1 MVVKLPYLKKCVIKM
16 KSKLTLYIAMI
27 SIAAVWGSSFVVM
40 KDSLERQNVF
50 SFLSSRF
57 ILAAL
62 LMFLYKPGVFRGLTK
77 KFIYRGII
85 AGILLGGGY
94 IFQTYGLTKTT
105 VSNTGFITGLY
116 LVFTPLISLIILKR
130 HVLKIQWLAVIVAT
144 IGLFFISYNGV
155 TVGLGEILVLISAF
169 IYGAHFVALGEW
181 SDGKNTYALT
191 FIQVVTVAA
200 LTSIFAFKDGF
211 QIAPDS
217 TVWLAILYTAF
228 FATFLGFLIQTKA
241 QSVMSATVASVLL
254 ATETPFAV
262 FFGLYFH
269 SDPLTLRIITGG
281 SLVMAAMAL
290 VIWSDNRKSSMRRL
304 SNE

>member
-1 MVVKLPYLKKCVIKM
+1 MVVKLLYLKKCVIKM

-62 LMFLYKPGVFRGLTK
+62 LMFLYKPGMFRGLTN
-77 KFIYRGII
+77 KFISRGII
-85 AGILLGGGY
+85 AGILLGSGY

-155 TVGLGEILVLISAF
+155 TIGLGEILVLISAF

>member
-1 MVVKLPYLKKCVIKM
+1 MVVKLLYLKKCVIKM
-16 KSKLTLYIAMI
+16 KSKLALYIAMI

-62 LMFLYKPGVFRGLTK
+62 LMFLYKPRVFRRLTK
-77 KFIYRGII
+77 KFVIRGIL
-85 AGILLGGGY
+85 AGILLGSGY

-116 LVFTPLISLIILKR
+116 LVFTPLISLLILKR
-130 HVLKIQWLAVIVAT
+130 HVLKIQWVAVIIAT

-155 TVGLGEILVLISAF
+155 TIGFGEILVLISAF

-191 FIQVVTVAA
+191 LIQVVTVAV
-200 LTSIFAFKDGF
+200 LTSIFAFRDGF

-228 FATFLGFLIQTKA
+228 FATFLGFLVQTKA

-269 SDPLTLRIITGG
+269 DDLLTLRIITGG
-281 SLVMAAMAL
+281 LLVMAAMAL
-290 VIWSDNRKSSMRRL
+290 VIWSDNKKTSMRAL
-304 SNE
+304 SHE

>member
-1 MVVKLPYLKKCVIKM
+1 VRLPYLKKCVIKM
-16 KSKLTLYIAMI
+16 KSKLALYIAMI

-62 LMFLYKPGVFRGLTK
+62 LMFLYKPRVFHGLTR
-77 KFIYRGII
+77 KFVTRGII
-85 AGILLGGGY
+85 AGILLGSGY

-116 LVFTPLISLIILKR
+116 IVFTPLISLIILKR
-130 HVLKIQWLAVIVAT
+130 HVLKIQWLAVIIAT
-144 IGLFFISYNGV
+144 IGLFFISYNGI
-155 TVGLGEILVLISAF
+155 TIGFGEILVLISAF

-191 FIQVVTVAA
+191 FIQVVTVAV

-269 SDPLTLRIITGG
+269 SDPLTLRIIAGG
-281 SLVMAAMAL
+281 TLVMAAMAL

>member
-1 MVVKLPYLKKCVIKM
+1 MVVKLLYLKKCVIKM

-62 LMFLYKPGVFRGLTK
+62 LMFLYKPGVFRGLTN
-77 KFIYRGII
+77 KFISRGII
-85 AGILLGGGY
+85 AGILLGSGY

-155 TVGLGEILVLISAF
+155 TIGLGEILVLISAF

>member
-1 MVVKLPYLKKCVIKM
+1 
-16 KSKLTLYIAMI
+16 MI
-27 SIAAVWGSSFVVM
+27 SIAAIWGSSFVVM

-62 LMFLYKPGVFRGLTK
+62 LMFLYKPGVFRRLTK
-77 KFIYRGII
+77 KFITRGII
-85 AGILLGGGY
+85 AGILLGSGY

-116 LVFTPLISLIILKR
+116 LVFTPLISLLILKR
-130 HVLKIQWLAVIVAT
+130 HVLKIQWLAVLIAT
-144 IGLFFISYNGV
+144 IGLFLISYNGV
-155 TVGLGEILVLISAF
+155 TIGVGEILVLISAI

-181 SDGKNTYALT
+181 SDGRNTYALT
-191 FIQVVTVAA
+191 LIQIVTVAV
-200 LTSIFAFKDGF
+200 LTSIFAFRDGF

-217 TVWLAILYTAF
+217 TVWLAIIYTAF
-228 FATFLGFLIQTKA
+228 FATFLGFLVQTKA
-241 QSVMSATVASVLL
+241 QSIMSATVASVLL

-269 SDPLTLRIITGG
+269 DDPLTLRIITGG
-281 SLVMAAMAL
+281 LLVMVAMAL
-290 VIWSDNRKSSMRRL
+290 VIWADNKKTSMRTL
-304 SNE
+304 SHE

>member
-1 MVVKLPYLKKCVIKM
+1 MVVKLLYLKKCVIKM